1 MKFLSGNYLTYKMKA
16 DQSGGSPRC
25 RMCSSGCDET
35 TSHIIST
42 CMGLASV
49 RDKIL
54 PEFRGL
60 AASTKNQI
68 NFDELANSEIQ
79 LCQFILDPS
88 SLNLQTQVS
97 IMDPILNVF

>member
-1 MKFLSGNYLTYKMKA
+1 
-16 DQSGGSPRC
+16 
-25 RMCSSGCDET
+25 
-35 TSHIIST
+35 
-42 CMGLASV
+42 MGLASV

-60 AASTKNQI
+60 AASTTNQI

-88 SLNLQTQVS
+88 SLNLQTRVS
-97 IMDPILNVF
+97 LMDPILKDFVKLSRDFCFLIDKTRVKLLKELKENSE